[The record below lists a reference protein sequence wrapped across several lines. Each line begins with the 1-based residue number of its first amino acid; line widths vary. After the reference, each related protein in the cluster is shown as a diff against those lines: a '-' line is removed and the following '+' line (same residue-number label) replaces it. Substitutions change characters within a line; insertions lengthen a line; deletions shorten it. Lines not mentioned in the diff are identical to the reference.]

1 MAMTY
6 RAVGGS
12 SWAGGGG
19 GGDPSALPPW
29 LQKSLPW
36 LVSVTFHLGL
46 LLILVFVIYATRRAL
61 DQDAE
66 TEVVIPTS
74 FTDPS
79 ITPTPGRTAPGSG
92 GDPSRDA
99 AQNNLKEMLKS
110 DGWSQSNSLQNVA
123 GLLEGQTAQNDMDMI
138 ARGSGG
144 STGAG
149 VAGSGDSGGGPA
161 SPYGTPG
168 GGSGGAGFKSSFY
181 GTSGNATRIV
191 YIIDH
196 SGSMMDNFDYLKV
209 ETKRSVNQLVPLQFF
224 SVIMVSDTASVVG
237 IPQLQRA
244 LPDKQREFI
253 AKLDDYVAE
262 GQNDDLLPPFQEAF
276 EKAFAMHPQL
286 IYFLTDGHFDPRL
299 ADVVQQLNR
308 DHKVHINTL
317 AFVNHEA
324 SYEDQLQ
331 NLAKKNG
338 GVYKFI
344 SERDAQGQ

>member
-1 MAMTY
+1 MSYQAAAISPLGT
-6 RAVGGS
+6 AQAQS
-12 SWAGGGG
+12 
-19 GGDPSALPPW
+19 LPPW

-36 LVSVTFHLGL
+36 LVSITFHLGL
-46 LLILVFVIYATRRAL
+46 FLIVAFIFYATRQAM
-61 DQDAE
+61 DKDADN
-66 TEVVIPTS
+66 EVVIPTS
-74 FTDPS
+74 FTDPALS
-79 ITPTPGRTAPGSG
+79 PTPGPTAPGTG
-92 GDPSRDA
+92 HDPSRDA
-99 AQNNLKEMLKS
+99 AQDNLKDVLKS
-110 DGWSQSNSLQNVA
+110 DGWSQNNSLQNVA
-123 GLLEGQTAQNDMDMI
+123 GLLEGQTAQADIDFI
-138 ARGSGG
+138 ARGTGG

-149 VAGSGDSGGGPA
+149 AAGSGDAGGGAA

-168 GGSGGAGFKSSFY
+168 GSGGPGFKSSFY
-181 GTSGNATRIV
+181 GTGGNATRIV

-244 LPDKQREFI
+244 TDDKKREFI

-276 EKAFAMHPQL
+276 EKAFAMRPQL

-308 DHKVHINTL
+308 QRKVHINTL